1 VSFPKK
7 EFAKSMKFDAIQLH
21 SAPEVLAQQ
30 IVAQI
35 EKGDLTPGDCLP
47 SQRELAR
54 MFNVGLG
61 TVREAIKILHV
72 MGHVEVVR
80 GKGTY
85 VCNMSAKNHR
95 KRSQID
101 KALEAVSLADL
112 MKARELVECEAAG
125 LAAGE
130 ADDDHIQRLK
140 HITDAMDASFKD
152 TQTFYDLDFDFHLA
166 VAEAANNQALLEIV
180 KLLVNR
186 AHSHIGFMDDALSI
200 SMPFNVESAV
210 ATARNVV
217 RSIAN
222 GDRDRAKREMHR
234 HLNIV
239 NYELR
244 KAFLGDDD

>member
-1 VSFPKK
+1 
-7 EFAKSMKFDAIQLH
+7 MKFDAIQLH

-35 EKGDLTPGDCLP
+35 EKGDVAPGDCLP

-80 GKGTY
+80 GKGTF
-85 VCNMSAKNHR
+85 VR
-95 KRSQID
+95 KMAEKGPRRSRLD

-125 LAAGE
+125 LAARE
-130 ADDDHIQRLK
+130 ADEDHIQRLK
-140 HITDAMDASFKD
+140 RITEAMDASFKD

-166 VAEAANNQALLEIV
+166 VAEAASNQALLEIV
-180 KLLVNR
+180 KLLVDR
-186 AHSHIGFMDDALSI
+186 AHNHIGFMDDALSI

-210 ATARNVV
+210 ATARKVV
-217 RSIAN
+217 RAIES
-222 GDRDRAKREMHR
+222 GDRDRARQEMRR

-244 KAFLGDDD
+244 KEFLGDRH

>member
-1 VSFPKK
+1 
-7 EFAKSMKFDAIQLH
+7 MKFDAIQLP
-21 SAPEVLAQQ
+21 SAPEVLVQQ

-35 EKGDLTPGDCLP
+35 EAGDLTPGTCLP
-47 SQRELAR
+47 SQRELAK

-72 MGHVEVVR
+72 MGYVDVIR
-80 GKGTY
+80 GKGTF
-85 VCNMSAKNHR
+85 VSGTR
-95 KRSQID
+95 GQGRSQRSQLE

-112 MKARELVECEAAG
+112 MKARELVECEVAS

-130 ADDDHIQRLK
+130 ADDDHVQRLK
-140 HITDAMDASFKD
+140 HITDAMDTSFTD
-152 TQTFYDLDFDFHLA
+152 TEAFYDLDFNFHLA

-180 KLLVNR
+180 KLLVDR
-186 AHSHIGFMDDALSI
+186 AHSHIGFMDNALSI

-217 RSIAN
+217 RSIES
-222 GDRDRAKREMHR
+222 GDRDGARGEMHR

-244 KAFLGDDD
+244 KEFLGDDG